1 MCFYFKGNPRQRPKE
16 EKEEKINKERTGSYQ
31 SYWTSYWSWWT
42 YLLPVWTSIL
52 RRNDRMW
59 QWCLCHW
66 VVSLQLCRTCKQ
78 AKGKMVLSKL
88 QRRKQQSYEKIW
100 QVMNFISCNILL
112 FYYSLILQNMKRQK
126 YMNTFV
132 IMITKNTCTILNW
145 KYIVFFFQLVYYL
158 SPEFFLFKTSN
169 NYIVPVY
176 EEYWIVSM
184 FRIEYDD
191 IITMT

>member
-1 MCFYFKGNPRQRPKE
+1 
-16 EKEEKINKERTGSYQ
+16 
-31 SYWTSYWSWWT
+31 
-42 YLLPVWTSIL
+42 
-52 RRNDRMW
+52 MW

-66 VVSLQLCRTCKQ
+66 VVSLQLCWTCKQ

-145 KYIVFFFQLVYYL
+145 KYIGFFFQLVYYL